1 MHATLS
7 IARRELAAYFSAP
20 LAYVFIVIFLALSGG
35 LTFYVGAWLERGR
48 ADLEAFFN
56 WHPWLYLFLVPAVGM
71 RLWAEERKAGTIEF
85 LMTLPVTT
93 LNAVLGKFLAA
104 WLFIGI
110 ALALTFPMWLTVDY
124 LGEPDHGVILASY
137 LGSWLMAG
145 GMLAISGA
153 VSALT
158 RNQVVAFVLA
168 AAVCFLFL
176 MSGLEMVQALFRGW
190 APEGLIAAI
199 ASLSLLSAFDAIA
212 QGVIDLRVLVLFGS
226 LIAVSLF
233 VNTALVDLKKGG

>member
-1 MHATLS
+1 MHATLA
-7 IARRELAAYFSAP
+7 IARRELAAYFGAP

-35 LTFYVGAWLERGR
+35 LTFYVGVWLERGQ
-48 ADLEAFFN
+48 ADLRAFFD

-124 LGEPDHGVILASY
+124 LGRPDHGVILASY
-137 LGSWLMAG
+137 LGSWLVAG
-145 GMLAISGA
+145 GMLAISAA

-176 MSGLEMVQALFRGW
+176 MSSLELVQALFRGW
-190 APEGLIAAI
+190 APDSLIATI

-212 QGVIDLRVLVLFGS
+212 QGVIDLRALVLFGS

-233 VNTALVDLKKGG
+233 VNTALVELKKGG

>member
-1 MHATLS
+1 MHATLT
-7 IARRELAAYFSAP
+7 IARRELAAYFGAP

-35 LTFYVGAWLERGR
+35 LTFYIGAWLERGR
-48 ADLEAFFN
+48 ADLQAFFD

-71 RLWAEERKAGTIEF
+71 RLWAEERKTGTIEF

-93 LNAVLGKFLAA
+93 FNAVLGKFLAA
-104 WLFIGI
+104 WLFVGI
-110 ALALTFPMWLTVDY
+110 ALALTFPMWLTVAY
-124 LGEPDHGVILASY
+124 LGQPDHGVILASY

-145 GMLAISGA
+145 GMLAISAA

-176 MSGLEMVQALFRGW
+176 MSGLELVQALFRGW
-190 APEGLIAAI
+190 APDSLIATI
-199 ASLSLLSAFDAIA
+199 ASMSLLAAFDAIA
-212 QGVIDLRVLVLFGS
+212 EGVIDLRALILFGS

>member
-1 MHATLS
+1 MNATLT
-7 IARRELAAYFSAP
+7 IARRELAAYFGSP

-35 LTFYVGAWLERGR
+35 LTFYLGAWLERGR
-48 ADLEAFFN
+48 ADLQAFFD

-71 RLWAEERKAGTIEF
+71 RLWAEERKTGTIEF

-104 WLFIGI
+104 WVFVGI

-124 LGEPDHGVILASY
+124 LGQPDHGVILASY
-137 LGSWLMAG
+137 FGSWLMAG
-145 GMLAISGA
+145 GMLAISA
-153 VSALT
+153 AASALT

-168 AAVCFLFL
+168 AALCFLFL
-176 MSGLEMVQALFRGW
+176 MSGIELVQAMFRGW
-190 APEGLIAAI
+190 APDSLIATI
-199 ASLSLLSAFDAIA
+199 ASLSLLSAFNAIA
-212 QGVIDLRVLVLFGS
+212 QGVIDLRALVLFGS

-233 VNTALVDLKKGG
+233 INTALVDLKKGG

>member
-1 MHATLS
+1 MHATLT
-7 IARRELAAYFSAP
+7 IARRELAAYFGAP

-48 ADLEAFFN
+48 ADLQAFFD

-71 RLWAEERKAGTIEF
+71 RLWAEERKTGTIEF

-104 WLFIGI
+104 WLFVGI
-110 ALALTFPMWLTVDY
+110 ALVLTFPMWLTVAY

-137 LGSWLMAG
+137 IGSWLMAG
-145 GMLAISGA
+145 GMLALSAA

-176 MSGLEMVQALFRGW
+176 MSGLELVQALFQGW
-190 APEGLIAAI
+190 APDSLIETI
-199 ASLSLLSAFDAIA
+199 ASLSLLSAFNAIS
-212 QGVIDLRVLVLFGS
+212 QGVIDARALVLFAS

-233 VNTALVDLKKGG
+233 VNTALVELKKGG

>member
-1 MHATLS
+1 MHATLT
-7 IARRELAAYFSAP
+7 IARRELAAYFGSP

-35 LTFYVGAWLERGR
+35 LTFYLGAWLERGR
-48 ADLEAFFN
+48 ADLQAFFD

-71 RLWAEERKAGTIEF
+71 RLWAEERKTGTIEF

-93 LNAVLGKFLAA
+93 LSAVLGKFLAA
-104 WLFIGI
+104 WLFVGI

-137 LGSWLMAG
+137 FGSWLMAG
-145 GMLAISGA
+145 GMLAISAA

-176 MSGLEMVQALFRGW
+176 MSGLELVQALFRGW
-190 APEGLIAAI
+190 APDSLIATI
-199 ASLSLLSAFDAIA
+199 GSLSLLSAFNAIS
-212 QGVIDLRVLVLFGS
+212 QGVIDLRALVLFGS

-233 VNTALVDLKKGG
+233 INTALVELKKGG

>member
-1 MHATLS
+1 MHATLT
-7 IARRELAAYFSAP
+7 IARRELAAYFGTP

-35 LTFYVGAWLERGR
+35 LTFYIGAWLERGR
-48 ADLEAFFN
+48 ADLQAFFD

-71 RLWAEERKAGTIEF
+71 RLWAEERKTGTIEF

-93 LNAVLGKFLAA
+93 FNAVLGKFLAA
-104 WLFIGI
+104 WLFVGI
-110 ALALTFPMWLTVDY
+110 ALALTFPMWLTVAY
-124 LGEPDHGVILASY
+124 LGQPDHGVILASY

-145 GMLAISGA
+145 GMLAISAA

-176 MSGLEMVQALFRGW
+176 MSGLELVQALFRGW
-190 APEGLIAAI
+190 APDSLIAAI
-199 ASLSLLSAFDAIA
+199 ASLSLLAAFDAIA
-212 QGVIDLRVLVLFGS
+212 EGVIDLRALVLFGS

>member
-7 IARRELAAYFSAP
+7 IARRELAAYFGAP

-35 LTFYVGAWLERGR
+35 LTFYIGAWLERGR
-48 ADLEAFFN
+48 ADLQAFFD

-71 RLWAEERKAGTIEF
+71 RLWAEERKTGTIEF

-93 LNAVLGKFLAA
+93 FNAVLGKFLAA
-104 WLFIGI
+104 WLFVGI
-110 ALALTFPMWLTVDY
+110 ALALTFPMWLTVAY
-124 LGEPDHGVILASY
+124 LGQPDHGVILASY

-145 GMLAISGA
+145 GMLAISAA

-176 MSGLEMVQALFRGW
+176 MSGLELVQALFRGW
-190 APEGLIAAI
+190 APDSLITTI
-199 ASLSLLSAFDAIA
+199 ASLSLLAAFDGIA
-212 QGVIDLRVLVLFGS
+212 EGVIDLRALVLFGS

-233 VNTALVDLKKGG
+233 VNTALVELKKGG

>member
-1 MHATLS
+1 MHATLT
-7 IARRELAAYFSAP
+7 IARRELAAYFGAP

-35 LTFYVGAWLERGR
+35 LTFYLGAWLERGR
-48 ADLEAFFN
+48 ADLQVFFD

-71 RLWAEERKAGTIEF
+71 RLWAEERKTGTIEF

-93 LNAVLGKFLAA
+93 WSAVLGKFLAA
-104 WLFIGI
+104 WLFVGI
-110 ALALTFPMWLTVDY
+110 ALALTFPMWLTVGY
-124 LGEPDHGVILASY
+124 LGQPDHGVILASY
-137 LGSWLMAG
+137 VGSWLVAG
-145 GMLAISGA
+145 GMLAISAA

-176 MSGLEMVQALFRGW
+176 MSGLELVQALFRGW
-190 APEGLIAAI
+190 APDSLIAAI

-212 QGVIDLRVLVLFGS
+212 QGVIDLRALVLFGS

-233 VNTALVDLKKGG
+233 IDTALVDLKKGG